1 MTITPS
7 SEITPSTRHDS
18 PPPPRSFPLGKANIY
33 QPPDELH
40 AISTSLPTWDSVSA
54 MARQDSWVVETVK
67 WGYPRFKINAQV
79 KELSDAVLHR
89 LKVTDEMTGCMI
101 FSSAKAAQQCATTL
115 KATSRQQSVIEIVEF
130 VMSPASDLGDG
141 TAYWAQFS
149 ATLFPDE
156 LWSEALAFWR
166 DTGTGISTR
175 HAPFCLEELCYL
187 ESKSSNPAYQ
197 TSSPCK
203 RENQSSSQLHMSVR
217 SALVSIPAIQSV
229 IAQFV
234 TSEQP
239 GQLPVQPDDV
249 FLYPNGTNAI
259 YLLSQMLA
267 SFKAEP
273 TVVAYGW
280 LYPETV
286 KALHRCAWKECIS
299 YKYGTEEELDQLE
312 SMLASGRLV
321 DALFCELPSNIK
333 LSSPNVFRIRA
344 LAERYSFIIVCDDT
358 VAGYVNIDVLPY
370 VDVII
375 SSLTKT
381 FSGASNVTGGG
392 LVVNPNSRHYSR
404 IHGTLCTEYESTY
417 FPMDVDV
424 LRNNSKDLVWRIK
437 QCSDNALPLVDLFQS
452 HSSIAQVNYPSTS
465 PTASLYKRLMRKG
478 GSYGNVLSVVFREPR
493 SAEHFYNTLNI
504 CKGTSF
510 GTNFT
515 LALPYVQLANYRD
528 RDKVGKYGVP
538 QHIIRMSVGLEDK
551 EQLLHAVAAALGEV
565 ERIES

>member
-1 MTITPS
+1 M
-7 SEITPSTRHDS
+7 
-18 PPPPRSFPLGKANIY
+18 
-33 QPPDELH
+33 
-40 AISTSLPTWDSVSA
+40 V
-54 MARQDSWVVETVK
+54 
-67 WGYPRFKINAQV
+67 
-79 KELSDAVLHR
+79 
-89 LKVTDEMTGCMI
+89 

-115 KATSRQQSVIEIVEF
+115 KAASMRHSVVEVVEF

-156 LWSEALAFWR
+156 LWSEAMAFWR
-166 DTGTGISTR
+166 DTGAGISTR
-175 HAPFCLEELCYL
+175 QAPFCLEELCYL

-203 RENQSSSQLHMSVR
+203 RENQPSSQLHTSVR
-217 SALVSIPAIQSV
+217 STLASETAVKSY
-229 IAQFV
+229 IAQLV

-239 GQLPVQPDDV
+239 GQPLVQPGDV

-267 SFKAEP
+267 SSKAEP

-286 KALHRCAWKECIS
+286 KALHRCAWTAYIS

-312 SMLASGRLV
+312 SMLASGRRI

-333 LSSPNVFRIRA
+333 LSSPNIFRIQA
-344 LAERYSFIIVCDDT
+344 LAERYGFIIVCDDT

-370 VDVII
+370 VDVIV

-392 LVVNPNSRHYSR
+392 LVVNPGSRHYSR
-404 IHGTLCTEYESTY
+404 IHATLCAEYESTF

-424 LRNNSKDLVWRIK
+424 LRNNSKDLVWRMK
-437 QCSDNALPLVDLFQS
+437 RCSDSALYLVDLFQS
-452 HSSIAQVNYPSTS
+452 HTSIAQVNHPSTS
-465 PTASLYKRLMRKG
+465 PTRSLYRRLMREG

-493 SAEHFYNTLNI
+493 NAEHFYNTLNV

-510 GTNFT
+510 GANFT
-515 LALPYVQLANYRD
+515 LALPYVQLANYLT

-538 QHIIRMSVGLEDK
+538 QHIIRLSVGLEDK
-551 EQLLHAVAAALGEV
+551 EQLLQVVAAALAEV
-565 ERIES
+565 ERLEES